1 MESLV
6 LLKRRARYVMR
17 KMAFTLIELLV
28 VVAII
33 GILASMLLPS
43 LAKARDKGKMAV
55 CKSNLRQIGTGAVMY
70 SDTNSGWYAVSTGN
84 WLTSIS
90 DTGGNVIMMGFYA
103 DLIGPEVFYCP
114 SMPNR
119 DISTGNPYNFSQTV
133 NVPKFKSGSWCQAAY
148 AYRKY
153 ADKTKFR
160 VSEFDSN
167 TAFVSDLFSDFW
179 GERFGNILH
188 GPTNYNTLYGDGS
201 VAVAYDP
208 AKWAA
213 STGNIWGHVTMHDD
227 DMSMWYN
234 ILDR

>member
-1 MESLV
+1 M
-6 LLKRRARYVMR
+6 K
-17 KMAFTLIELLV
+17 KKFTLIELLV

-55 CKSNLRQIGTGAVMY
+55 CKSNLKQIGYCAAMY
-70 SDTNSGWYAVSTGN
+70 SDANSDWYAVSTGN
-84 WLTSIS
+84 WLSSIS
-90 DTGGNVIMMGFYA
+90 NTSGEAIMMGKYA
-103 DLIGPEVFYCP
+103 ELADGPQAFYCP

-119 DISTGNPYNFSQTV
+119 DISTGNPYNFSYEV
-133 NVPKFKSGSWCQAAY
+133 NVPKFKTNQWCQAAY
-148 AYRKY
+148 GYRKY

-160 VSEFDSN
+160 VSEIDAN
-167 TAFVSDLFSDFW
+167 TAFAADLFNDFW

-188 GPTNYNTLYGDGS
+188 GAKLYNTLYGDSS
-201 VAVAYDP
+201 VATAFDA

-213 STGNIWGHVTMHDD
+213 SSGYNAQNVSMHADD
-227 DMSMWYN
+227 LNMWTN